1 MPEEKDVIVTIK
13 DYEAVRRM
21 YAVEKLSVRE
31 IARRTGF
38 SRNTIS
44 KYCQGETMPGM
55 RKEYE
60 RQTVVITDAVK
71 QFVNQ
76 CLEEDAIEN
85 LSKQKHTAK
94 RIFDRLVEE
103 QGFTGGETTIRRL
116 VRTLRDEA
124 PDGHIP
130 LEFDPAEAM
139 QIDFGEAVG
148 YHKGKRI
155 KFQIFCARL
164 CHSAMPFVFA
174 APRKNMETLLE
185 GLRRAFEFFGG
196 TPQRVVFDNDRVA
209 VKSGFGKNAQSQTY
223 ITAMIAHYAFRM
235 DYCNRES
242 GNEKGLVEN
251 LVGWS
256 RRNILVPVP
265 RFNTFDDLNALILEA
280 CLRYG
285 RCHRIQSR
293 ERSVSEQFERERALL
308 TPLPKYPFGT
318 AKTRE
323 ARVDSFS
330 LIRVEGSRFSVPFEL
345 IGKVVTTKLHATKLE
360 VVYNKKVVCVHER
373 PRTNN
378 ETAFELSHYLEAIL
392 RKPRSI
398 LNAKPVRAALS
409 PTLMAF
415 ARNIA
420 KTPEDLTRFMRLF
433 GEHDC
438 ELIEATLNSSGLKTL
453 EALTLELGKESK
465 RQVVPLIEPIM
476 EIEVSKPSLS
486 IYDQMIPRGDAHRPC

>member
-1 MPEEKDVIVTIK
+1 MIVTIK
-13 DYEAVRRM
+13 DYESIRRM

-60 RQTVVITDAVK
+60 RETVVITDAVK
-71 QFVNQ
+71 HFVNQ
-76 CLEEDAIEN
+76 CLEADAQEN
-85 LSKQKHTAK
+85 LKKQKHTAK

-116 VRTLRDEA
+116 VRSLRDEA
-124 PDGHIP
+124 PAGHIP

-148 YHKGKRI
+148 YYNGKRV

-185 GLRRAFEFFGG
+185 GLRRALEFFGG
-196 TPQRVVFDNDRVA
+196 TPKRVVFDNDRVA
-209 VKSGFGKNAQSQTY
+209 VKSGFGKNAQSQSY
-223 ITAMIAHYAFRM
+223 IMAMMAHYAFQM

-265 RFNTFDDLNALILEA
+265 RFSTFDDLNTHILES

-285 RCHRIQSR
+285 RCHRIQHR
-293 ERSVSEQFERERALL
+293 ECTVAEQFARERALL
-308 TPLPKYPFGT
+308 TALPKYPFGT
-318 AKTRE
+318 AKIRE

-330 LIRVEGSRFSVPFEL
+330 LIRVEGNRFSVPYEL
-345 IGKVVTTKLHATKLE
+345 VGKTVTTKLHATKLE
-360 VVYNKKVVCVHER
+360 VVYNKAVVCAYER
-373 PRTNN
+373 PSTTN
-378 ETAFELSHYLEAIL
+378 ETIFELAHYLEAIL

-398 LNAKPVRAALS
+398 LNAKPVRATLS

-415 ARNIA
+415 ARNIS

-433 GEHDC
+433 GDHDC
-438 ELIEATLNSSGLKTL
+438 GRIEAAVNSLGSKTL
-453 EALTLELGKESK
+453 EALILELGK
-465 RQVVPLIEPIM
+465 RQVVPLIGPRA

-486 IYDQMIPRGDAHRPC
+486 IYDQIIPGGDAHRPC

>member
-1 MPEEKDVIVTIK
+1 MIVTIK
-13 DYEAVRRM
+13 DYEAIRRM
-21 YAVEKLSVRE
+21 YAVEKRSVRE

-60 RQTVVITDAVK
+60 RHTVVITDAVK

-85 LSKQKHTAK
+85 LSKQKHTVK

-116 VRTLRDEA
+116 VRMRDEFPMDTLRLSSIRRRPCRSTSVKRSATTMGSGSSSRSSALA
-124 PDGHIP
+124 PCP
-130 LEFDPAEAM
+130 LSSLPPERTWRPFWKAS
-139 QIDFGEAVG
+139 GV
-148 YHKGKRI
+148 
-155 KFQIFCARL
+155 RL
-164 CHSAMPFVFA
+164 NSSA
-174 APRKNMETLLE
+174 AP
-185 GLRRAFEFFGG
+185 
-196 TPQRVVFDNDRVA
+196 PQRVVFDNGRVA
-209 VKSGFGKNAQSQTY
+209 VKSGFGKNAQIQTY
-223 ITAMIAHYAFRM
+223 IMAMMAHYAFRM
-235 DYCNRES
+235 YYCNRES

-256 RRNILVPVP
+256 RKNILVPVP

-280 CLRYG
+280 FLRYG
-285 RCHRIQSR
+285 RCHRIQNR
-293 ERSVSEQFERERALL
+293 ERSVAEQFAREKVLL
-308 TPLPKYPFGT
+308 TPLPKYPFNT

-323 ARVDSFS
+323 TRVDSFS

-360 VVYNKKVVCVHER
+360 VAYNKKVVCVHER

-378 ETAFELSHYLEAIL
+378 ETVFELSHYLETIL

-398 LNAKPVRAALS
+398 LNAKPVRATLS
-409 PTLMAF
+409 PDLMTF

-438 ELIEATLNSSGLKTL
+438 ELIEATLNSLGLKTL
-453 EALTLELGKESK
+453 EALTLELGKRSN

-486 IYDQMIPRGDAHRPC
+486 IYDQMIPRGDAHRSC

>member
-1 MPEEKDVIVTIK
+1 MLEEKDVIVTIK
-13 DYEAVRRM
+13 DYESIRRM
-21 YAVEKLSVRE
+21 HAVEKLSVRE

-44 KYCQGETMPGM
+44 KYCQGETMPGI
-55 RKEYE
+55 RKDYE
-60 RQTVVITDAVK
+60 RQPVVITDSVM

-94 RIFDRLVEE
+94 RIFDRLVTE
-103 QGFTGGETTIRRL
+103 QDFAGGETTIRRL
-116 VRTLRDEA
+116 VRTMRDEA

-148 YHKGKRI
+148 YHNGERI
-155 KFQIFCARL
+155 KIQVFCARL

-174 APRKNMETLLE
+174 APRKNMESLLE
-185 GLRRAFEFFGG
+185 GLKLAFEFFGG
-196 TPQRVVFDNDRVA
+196 VPQRVIFDNDRVA
-209 VKSGFGKNAQSQTY
+209 VKSGFGKNAQSQSY
-223 ITAMIAHYAFRM
+223 LTAMTAHYAFQM
-235 DYCNRES
+235 EYCNRYS

-265 RFNTFDDLNALILEA
+265 RFKTFDDLNAQILEA
-280 CLRYG
+280 CVKYG
-285 RCHRIQSR
+285 KGHRIRNR
-293 ERSVSEQFERERALL
+293 ERSVAEQYARERALL
-308 TPLPKYPFGT
+308 TRLPKYQFNT

-323 ARVDSFS
+323 TRVDSFG
-330 LIRVEGSRFSVPFEL
+330 LIRIEGNRFSVPFEL
-345 IGKVVTTKLHATKLE
+345 IGKTVCAKLHATRLE
-360 VVYNKKVVCVHER
+360 VVYNKEIVCTHER
-373 PRTNN
+373 PRTNT
-378 ETAFELSHYLEAIL
+378 ETRFELNHYLEAVI

-398 LNAKPVRAALS
+398 LNAKPVRATLS
-409 PTLMAF
+409 PGLMTF
-415 ARNIA
+415 ARTIA

-433 GEHDC
+433 GEHDG
-438 ELIEATLNSSGLKTL
+438 EIIETILNGLPIK
-453 EALTLELGKESK
+453 ALDALVLELGKQTR
-465 RQVVPLIEPIM
+465 RQALPQKEPVIEIH
-476 EIEVSKPSLS
+476 VSKPSLN